1 MSDTETGEACIGC
14 NEFGR
19 LEVLPTPRT
28 YSSRI
33 GTYHPLA
40 VLICPRCREE
50 SPDRFRFCGYCGSPL
65 TVGAITE
72 ERRTVTVL
80 FADLVGFT
88 TLSESLDHED
98 VARIQ
103 AAYFDAVA
111 ETVGRYGGRVQK
123 FIGDAAVVLFGI
135 PRVRDDDAHRA
146 VRASLALVS
155 SAEHLAP
162 RAGLD
167 RTGLRIRIGVNTGE
181 VTYVIDAADPQGWRV
196 TGDVVN
202 TASRLQTM
210 AEPGTVLLG
219 ELTALAVTET
229 IQFEAVGALQLRGK
243 AVPVRAFRAIGVRA
257 EPSREHALG
266 RLQAST
272 IGRKQELG
280 RLGAALARAFRGQPE
295 RWVILAPPGVGKSR
309 LLEEFAE
316 RVRADDPAVPILRA
330 RARPDV
336 VAPFDPVAQLVL
348 SASLGSPATGIEPD
362 RVLARVV
369 ECLLA
374 AGSSQVRARAVAEA
388 LRRPL
393 GMERQ
398 GGEETSRWADRQAV
412 FAAWLEG
419 LDALTECRG
428 SLWLVE
434 DAHWAGPDILQ
445 FLAFAGSQR
454 TGASRLVLAT
464 ARPSILERHPRWCQG
479 GGEPVW
485 RRPRVLALQPLA
497 PVDAASLVRAL
508 VGEALP
514 PGLVQTVVER
524 SDGNPLFVEEL
535 LRSWITTGVL
545 SPADGGWR
553 LSALTDEI
561 VFPSTVQA
569 LYSGQLDD
577 LAPSAR
583 NAVRR
588 VSVAGRRF
596 PLAALG
602 PLGVTQPEIEVD
614 ALRRRAFIT
623 GPEPDLIYGTS
634 FVFRHALL
642 RDAGYA
648 SLSRAERT
656 HLHVAMAR
664 WLEHKASTAEAAVA
678 ELVGRHYAAALKT
691 LPTVG
696 AKVDGL
702 DRTGLAQLAAA
713 WFERAALSALRLA
726 AYDAS
731 ALLLQRALEF
741 TPEGAVA
748 DRARRLRRLGD
759 AVRRTGDLDRS
770 MEAFREAAQA
780 ARWIGDAEAL
790 ARAAIGYEE
799 AEFHTRRPRE
809 PVGDPSVLL
818 LQDSERVLA
827 GHDSAIRAELQA
839 ALGRALAYAGDADQ
853 GSELARQ
860 SIEMARRLG
869 DDAVLARALL
879 CHRAGRAEPEH
890 LPERLAEAEEMVEA
904 ARRTADREMEL
915 ESRRLWLIDQL
926 EAGDLT
932 AANQNRQA
940 LEALNDELA
949 EPLYRWYTAMWRA
962 MWALFDGRLEDAE
975 RSIYAFLDEGRRWG
989 YQDVEEV
996 FALQLLILR
1005 RDQGRIQEVRP
1016 YLEDVA
1022 HRYRQRRTWGI
1033 ALALTYAELGQLEAA
1048 RAQLGLLAPEGF
1060 EAIPR
1065 NLAWSSLVA
1074 LVAEVCA
1081 LTGQVEEATALYP
1094 RLVPWAGHNIV
1105 TGSAALCFG
1114 SASRYLG
1121 LLAAQAGDLEQAV
1134 AYLEEGLA
1142 KNRSMGAR
1150 PQVAR
1155 SYLNLA
1161 EALLRRG
1168 RAGDPDR
1175 ALDLLARAALEARSL
1190 GMTALATRAE
1200 DAGIP
1205 VRARDPARYR

>member
-1 MSDTETGEACIGC
+1 
-14 NEFGR
+14 
-19 LEVLPTPRT
+19 
-28 YSSRI
+28 
-33 GTYHPLA
+33 
-40 VLICPRCREE
+40 
-50 SPDRFRFCGYCGSPL
+50 
-65 TVGAITE
+65 
-72 ERRTVTVL
+72 
-80 FADLVGFT
+80 
-88 TLSESLDHED
+88 
-98 VARIQ
+98 
-103 AAYFDAVA
+103 
-111 ETVGRYGGRVQK
+111 
-123 FIGDAAVVLFGI
+123 
-135 PRVRDDDAHRA
+135 
-146 VRASLALVS
+146 
-155 SAEHLAP
+155 
-162 RAGLD
+162 
-167 RTGLRIRIGVNTGE
+167 
-181 VTYVIDAADPQGWRV
+181 
-196 TGDVVN
+196 
-202 TASRLQTM
+202 
-210 AEPGTVLLG
+210 
-219 ELTALAVTET
+219 
-229 IQFEAVGALQLRGK
+229 
-243 AVPVRAFRAIGVRA
+243 
-257 EPSREHALG
+257 
-266 RLQAST
+266 
-272 IGRKQELG
+272 
-280 RLGAALARAFRGQPE
+280 
-295 RWVILAPPGVGKSR
+295 
-309 LLEEFAE
+309 
-316 RVRADDPAVPILRA
+316 
-330 RARPDV
+330 
-336 VAPFDPVAQLVL
+336 
-348 SASLGSPATGIEPD
+348 
-362 RVLARVV
+362 
-369 ECLLA
+369 
-374 AGSSQVRARAVAEA
+374 VAEA
-388 LRRPL
+388 MRRPL
-393 GMERQ
+393 GMERE
-398 GGEETSRWADRQAV
+398 GGEEPSRWADRQAV

-454 TGASRLVLAT
+454 TGASRLVLTT
-464 ARPSILERHPRWCQG
+464 ARPSILERHPEWCQG
-479 GGEPVW
+479 GGELVW
-485 RRPRVLALQPLA
+485 RRPRVLDLQPLA
-497 PVDAASLVRAL
+497 PVDTAALVRAL

-514 PGLVQTVVER
+514 PGLVQTVAER

-583 NAVRR
+583 DAVRR

-596 PLAALG
+596 PMAALG
-602 PLGVTQPEIEVD
+602 PLGVTQPEVEVD
-614 ALRRRAFIT
+614 ALRRRTFVT

-648 SLSRAERT
+648 SLSRAERS

-664 WLEHKASTAEAAVA
+664 WLEDKASTAEAAVA
-678 ELVGRHYAAALKT
+678 ELVGRHYAAALET

-696 AKVDGL
+696 ANVDGL
-702 DRTGLAQLAAA
+702 DRTGLAQLAAV

-731 ALLLQRALEF
+731 ALLFQRALEF
-741 TPEGAVA
+741 TPEGALA
-748 DRARRLRRLGD
+748 DRAGRLRRLGD

-780 ARWIGDAEAL
+780 ARWIGDSEAL
-790 ARAAIGYEE
+790 AQAAIGYEE
-799 AEFHTRRPRE
+799 AVFHTRRPRE
-809 PVGDPSVLL
+809 PAGDPSVLL

-853 GSELARQ
+853 GSEHARR
-860 SIEMARRLG
+860 SVEMARRLG

-879 CHRAGRAEPEH
+879 CYRGGLAGPEH

-932 AANQNRQA
+932 AADQNRQA

-949 EPLYRWYTAMWRA
+949 EPLYRWYTTMWRA
-962 MWALFDGRLEDAE
+962 MRALFDGRLEDAE

-1022 HRYRQRRTWGI
+1022 HRYRQRPTWAI

-1048 RAQLGLLAPEGF
+1048 RAQLGLLALGGF

-1065 NLAWSSLVA
+1065 NLAWSSVVA

-1081 LTGQVEEATALYP
+1081 LTGQVEEAAALYP
-1094 RLVPWAGHNIV
+1094 QLLPWAGHNIV

-1121 LLAAQAGDLEQAV
+1121 LLAAQAGDLDQAV

-1142 KNRSMGAR
+1142 QNRSMRAR
-1150 PQVAR
+1150 LQVVR
-1155 SYLNLA
+1155 SYQDLA

-1168 RAGDPDR
+1168 RAADRDR

-1205 VRARDPARYR
+1205 VRARD

>member
-1 MSDTETGEACIGC
+1 
-14 NEFGR
+14 
-19 LEVLPTPRT
+19 
-28 YSSRI
+28 
-33 GTYHPLA
+33 
-40 VLICPRCREE
+40 
-50 SPDRFRFCGYCGSPL
+50 
-65 TVGAITE
+65 
-72 ERRTVTVL
+72 
-80 FADLVGFT
+80 
-88 TLSESLDHED
+88 
-98 VARIQ
+98 
-103 AAYFDAVA
+103 
-111 ETVGRYGGRVQK
+111 
-123 FIGDAAVVLFGI
+123 
-135 PRVRDDDAHRA
+135 
-146 VRASLALVS
+146 
-155 SAEHLAP
+155 
-162 RAGLD
+162 
-167 RTGLRIRIGVNTGE
+167 
-181 VTYVIDAADPQGWRV
+181 
-196 TGDVVN
+196 VN

-229 IQFEAVGALQLRGK
+229 IHFEAVGALQLRGK

-266 RLQAST
+266 RLQTST
-272 IGRKQELG
+272 IGREQELR
-280 RLGAALARAFRGQPE
+280 RLAAALARTFRGQPE

-348 SASLGSPATGIEPD
+348 SASLGSAATGIDPD

-369 ECLLA
+369 ERLLA
-374 AGSSQVRARAVAEA
+374 AGSSPVRARAVAEA
-388 LRRPL
+388 MRRPL
-393 GMERQ
+393 GMERE

-464 ARPSILERHPRWCQG
+464 ARPSILEHHPEWCQG
-479 GGEPVW
+479 GGEPVR
-485 RRPRVLALQPLA
+485 RRPRVLDLQPLA
-497 PVDAASLVRAL
+497 PVDAAALVQAL

-514 PGLVQTVVER
+514 PGLVQTVAER

-553 LSALTDEI
+553 LSTLTDEI

-583 NAVRR
+583 DAVRR

-602 PLGVTQPEIEVD
+602 PLGVTQPEVEVD
-614 ALRRRAFIT
+614 ALRRRAFVT

-648 SLSRAERT
+648 SLSHAERT

-664 WLEHKASTAEAAVA
+664 WLEHKASTAEDAVA
-678 ELVGRHYAAALKT
+678 ELVGRHYAAALET

-696 AKVDGL
+696 ANVDGL

-741 TPEGAVA
+741 TPEGALA
-748 DRARRLRRLGD
+748 DRGRRLRQLGD
-759 AVRRTGDLDRS
+759 AVRRTGNLDRS
-770 MEAFREAAQA
+770 MEVFREAAQA

-799 AEFHTRRPRE
+799 AVFHTRRPRE

-818 LQDSERVLA
+818 LQESERVLA

-839 ALGRALAYAGDADQ
+839 ALGRALAYAGNADQ
-853 GSELARQ
+853 GSERARQ
-860 SIEMARRLG
+860 SIDMARRLG

-879 CHRAGRAEPEH
+879 CHRAGRAEPEQ

-904 ARRTADREMEL
+904 ARRTADPEMEL

-926 EAGDLT
+926 EAGDL
-932 AANQNRQA
+932 AAADQNRQA

-962 MWALFDGRLEDAE
+962 MRALFDGRLEDAE
-975 RSIYAFLDEGRRWG
+975 RSTYAFLDEGRRSG

-1033 ALALTYAELGQLEAA
+1033 ALALMYAELGQLEAA
-1048 RAQLGLLAPEGF
+1048 RARLALLSPGGF

-1081 LTGQVEEATALYP
+1081 LTGQVEEAAALYP
-1094 RLVPWAGHNIV
+1094 QLVPWAGHNIV

-1121 LLAAQAGDLEQAV
+1121 LLAAQAGDLDQAV

-1142 KNRSMGAR
+1142 QNRSMRAR
-1150 PQVAR
+1150 PQVVR
-1155 SYLNLA
+1155 SYLDLA

-1168 RAGDPDR
+1168 RAADRDR
-1175 ALDLLARAALEARSL
+1175 ALDLLARGATEARSL
-1190 GMTALATRAE
+1190 GMPALAARTE
-1200 DAGIP
+1200 DAAIP
-1205 VRARDPARYR
+1205 VRARDQAGSR

>member
-1 MSDTETGEACIGC
+1 
-14 NEFGR
+14 
-19 LEVLPTPRT
+19 
-28 YSSRI
+28 
-33 GTYHPLA
+33 
-40 VLICPRCREE
+40 
-50 SPDRFRFCGYCGSPL
+50 
-65 TVGAITE
+65 
-72 ERRTVTVL
+72 
-80 FADLVGFT
+80 
-88 TLSESLDHED
+88 
-98 VARIQ
+98 
-103 AAYFDAVA
+103 
-111 ETVGRYGGRVQK
+111 
-123 FIGDAAVVLFGI
+123 
-135 PRVRDDDAHRA
+135 
-146 VRASLALVS
+146 
-155 SAEHLAP
+155 
-162 RAGLD
+162 
-167 RTGLRIRIGVNTGE
+167 
-181 VTYVIDAADPQGWRV
+181 
-196 TGDVVN
+196 
-202 TASRLQTM
+202 
-210 AEPGTVLLG
+210 
-219 ELTALAVTET
+219 
-229 IQFEAVGALQLRGK
+229 
-243 AVPVRAFRAIGVRA
+243 
-257 EPSREHALG
+257 
-266 RLQAST
+266 
-272 IGRKQELG
+272 
-280 RLGAALARAFRGQPE
+280 
-295 RWVILAPPGVGKSR
+295 
-309 LLEEFAE
+309 
-316 RVRADDPAVPILRA
+316 
-330 RARPDV
+330 
-336 VAPFDPVAQLVL
+336 
-348 SASLGSPATGIEPD
+348 
-362 RVLARVV
+362 
-369 ECLLA
+369 
-374 AGSSQVRARAVAEA
+374 
-388 LRRPL
+388 
-393 GMERQ
+393 
-398 GGEETSRWADRQAV
+398 
-412 FAAWLEG
+412 
-419 LDALTECRG
+419 
-428 SLWLVE
+428 
-434 DAHWAGPDILQ
+434 
-445 FLAFAGSQR
+445 
-454 TGASRLVLAT
+454 
-464 ARPSILERHPRWCQG
+464 
-479 GGEPVW
+479 
-485 RRPRVLALQPLA
+485 
-497 PVDAASLVRAL
+497 
-508 VGEALP
+508 
-514 PGLVQTVVER
+514 
-524 SDGNPLFVEEL
+524 
-535 LRSWITTGVL
+535 
-545 SPADGGWR
+545 
-553 LSALTDEI
+553 
-561 VFPSTVQA
+561 
-569 LYSGQLDD
+569 
-577 LAPSAR
+577 
-583 NAVRR
+583 
-588 VSVAGRRF
+588 
-596 PLAALG
+596 
-602 PLGVTQPEIEVD
+602 
-614 ALRRRAFIT
+614 
-623 GPEPDLIYGTS
+623 
-634 FVFRHALL
+634 
-642 RDAGYA
+642 
-648 SLSRAERT
+648 
-656 HLHVAMAR
+656 MAR

-759 AVRRTGDLDRS
+759 ALRRTGDLDRS
-770 MEAFREAAQA
+770 MEAFRDAAQA

-962 MWALFDGRLEDAE
+962 MRALFDGRLEDAE

-1033 ALALTYAELGQLEAA
+1033 ALALMYAELGQLEAA
-1048 RAQLGLLAPEGF
+1048 RAQLGLLAPGGF

-1081 LTGQVEEATALYP
+1081 LTGQVEEAAALYP
-1094 RLVPWAGHNIV
+1094 QLLPWARHNIV

-1121 LLAAQAGDLEQAV
+1121 LLAAQAGDLDQAV

-1142 KNRSMGAR
+1142 QNRSMRAR
-1150 PQVAR
+1150 PQVVR
-1155 SYLNLA
+1155 SYLDLA
-1161 EALLRRG
+1161 KALLRRG
-1168 RAGDPDR
+1168 RAADRDR
-1175 ALDLLARAALEARSL
+1175 ALDLLARGALEARSL
-1190 GMTALATRAE
+1190 GMTALAARTE

-1205 VRARDPARYR
+1205 VRARDQAGSR